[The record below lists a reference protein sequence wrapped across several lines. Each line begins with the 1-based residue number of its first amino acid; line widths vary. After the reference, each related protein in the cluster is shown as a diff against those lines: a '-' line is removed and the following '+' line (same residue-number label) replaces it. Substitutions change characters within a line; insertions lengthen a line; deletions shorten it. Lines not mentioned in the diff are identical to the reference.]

1 MLNRNITP
9 TARFILIAEFIVA
22 IYMVIALTTSEYNSY
37 KIEQY
42 IKEFEAENQALLQ
55 ENNTLNDK
63 YEYFTSPE
71 YQEKIAKQNFGLVNP
86 GEKVLIIPENST
98 LTPVE
103 EFESNISTE
112 RIKFY
117 RDLPNAIKWW
127 YYFFG

>member
-22 IYMVIALTTSEYNSY
+22 VYMLIALTTSEYNSY

-42 IKEFEAENQALLQ
+42 IQQFESENQLLLE

-63 YEYFTSPE
+63 YEYYTSPE

-86 GEKVLIIPENST
+86 GEKVIIIPDNPDVS
-98 LTPVE
+98 PQD
-103 EFESNISTE
+103 EFKNTINTE

-117 RDLPNAIKWW
+117 RNLSNPVKWW

>member
-103 EFESNISTE
+103 EFESSISTE